1 MTALLEQALERVRTL
16 PAELQD
22 EYARILLRLTG
33 DDDAVYQLSPGEEAD
48 LIEAEAEV
56 RRGEIATDAAVSAV
70 FSKYRN

>member
-33 DDDAVYQLSPGEEAD
+33 DDDAVYQLSPEEEAD
-48 LIEAEAEV
+48 LIEAEAEI
-56 RRGEIATDAAVSAV
+56 RRGEIATDAAVNAV
-70 FSKYRN
+70 FSKYRR